1 MTRPFFVFEGG
12 TIKWLV
18 NLLDIDKKSEEPN
31 TISDVIFS
39 SVIDHV
45 FAGIEI
51 VSGHRSE
58 PLTLYFIRLLE
69 MFPFGKL
76 DSAILTK
83 IHEERMRW

>member
-1 MTRPFFVFEGG
+1 MFKGG

-51 VSGHRSE
+51 VSGHRSK
-58 PLTLYFIRLLE
+58 PLTLYFIPILHQL
-69 MFPFGKL
+69 FLFGKL
-76 DSAILTK
+76 DSAIQ
-83 IHEERMRW
+83 IDMRKECVRDHT